1 MKVFLDI
8 EGCKPDYETFRAPPA
23 DGSEY
28 IETRPYVEMPD
39 DTDLSQYIVDGGV
52 LRVMTP
58 SELAESLLPPVPFK
72 VSMRQARL
80 ALLDHG
86 LLSNVDTAIASLA
99 EPQKSQVQIE
109 WEYSQEVERERPF
122 VALLGGALG
131 LDDSQLDSLFR
142 LAETL

>member
-1 MKVFLDI
+1 MRVFLDK
-8 EGCKPDYETFRAPPA
+8 EGSNPDYEIFRAPPS
-23 DGSEY
+23 DGAEY

-39 DTDLSQYIVDGGV
+39 DTDISQYIVESGA
-52 LRVMTP
+52 LRLMTP
-58 SELAESLLPPVPFK
+58 AELAESQLPPVPLR

-80 ALLDHG
+80 ALLDQG
-86 LLSNVDTAIASLA
+86 LLSNVDAAIASLA

-109 WEYSQEVERERPF
+109 WEYSQTVVRDRPF

-131 LDDSQLDSLFR
+131 LDDSQLDDLFR